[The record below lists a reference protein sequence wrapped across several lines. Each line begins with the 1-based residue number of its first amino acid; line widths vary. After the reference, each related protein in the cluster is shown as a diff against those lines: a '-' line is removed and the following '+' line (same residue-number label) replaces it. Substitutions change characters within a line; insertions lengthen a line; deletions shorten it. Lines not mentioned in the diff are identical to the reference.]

1 MRHKKALCVI
11 IHWEKKIDQAHL
23 LLLLVNPT
31 LDLTKEG
38 DVKMKNVCF
47 YNIHLSND
55 YTKELQKQIYMIL
68 FLFLLSEYKHYLLNI
83 HIKIPNSKIIIES
96 FTCEDR
102 SAKHR
107 PDTCNIEQVWFQTA
121 YSIRLDS
128 TVILLFTSC

>member
-1 MRHKKALCVI
+1 MRNYSLRKKNRSSTPLTFTC
-11 IHWEKKIDQAHL
+11 KS
-23 LLLLVNPT
+23 T

-38 DVKMKNVCF
+38 DVKMKDVCF